1 MRYLFLEAAVVD
13 DAVVGVGVDAV
24 VCIVVDVVVG
34 VVVDVVVDAVVCV
47 VDVFDAVV
55 CVVVGVVDFYPQW
68 KKKVLKRHFFFDSLF
83 STWTFYSCSSKR
95 FRNVIQIKSILIEQ

>member
-1 MRYLFLEAAVVD
+1 MINFQESKSQDSSLEVRYLFLEV
-13 DAVVGVGVDAV
+13 
-24 VCIVVDVVVG
+24 
-34 VVVDVVVDAVVCV
+34 VVVDYAAVGVVVDAVVGGVVCV
-47 VDVFDAVV
+47 VAE
-55 CVVVGVVDFYPQW
+55 VVVGVVDFYPQW

>member
-1 MRYLFLEAAVVD
+1 MINFQESKSQDSSLEVRYLFLEVV
-13 DAVVGVGVDAV
+13 
-24 VCIVVDVVVG
+24 
-34 VVVDVVVDAVVCV
+34 VVVDAVVGGV
-47 VDVFDAVV
+47 VDVVVVDAVV
-55 CVVVGVVDFYPQW
+55 GGAVSVVVEFVVGVVDFYPQW

>member
-1 MRYLFLEAAVVD
+1 MINFQESKSQDSSLEVRYLFLEVV
-13 DAVVGVGVDAV
+13 VVVDAV
-24 VCIVVDVVVG
+24 VV
-34 VVVDVVVDAVVCV
+34 VVVDVVVVDAVVGGV
-47 VDVFDAVV
+47 VSVV
-55 CVVVGVVDFYPQW
+55 VEVVVGVVDFYPQW